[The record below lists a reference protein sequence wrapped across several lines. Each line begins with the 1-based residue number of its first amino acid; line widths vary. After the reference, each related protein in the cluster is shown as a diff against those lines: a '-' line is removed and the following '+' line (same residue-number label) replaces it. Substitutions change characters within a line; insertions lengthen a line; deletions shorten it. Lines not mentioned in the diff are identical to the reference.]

1 MNEQPKYIKACY
13 YYHSRMP
20 IIELEGK
27 IIIFYRAIYDKDIDI
42 LEILDIP
49 KLVKQLKVPKLVK
62 QLEVP
67 KLVKQLEV
75 PKDSSNTD
83 MIIFFKVTANNI
95 EFKYNKI
102 ANLIPDVIDLNKT
115 NSIENTIKL
124 RTYDTKLAI
133 YNPITH
139 RIDALEY
146 GYVHYIK
153 DIPISRQDYII
164 GELLA
169 FMDKVPSL

>member
-1 MNEQPKYIKACY
+1 MNEQHFYIIACY

-20 IIELEGK
+20 IIELKGK
-27 IIIFYRAIYDKDIDI
+27 IIIFYRAIHDKDIDI
-42 LEILDIP
+42 LEILDI
-49 KLVKQLKVPKLVK
+49 
-62 QLEVP
+62 
-67 KLVKQLEV
+67 

-102 ANLIPDVIDLNKT
+102 ANLIPYVIDLNKT
-115 NSIENTIKL
+115 NSIENMIKL
-124 RTYDTKLAI
+124 RTYNTKLAI

-139 RIDALEY
+139 EIDALEY
-146 GYVHYIK
+146 GYIHYRK

-164 GELLA
+164 GELLE
-169 FMDKVPSL
+169 FMSSIPKLVKQLKVTQACKTAEGNPSL

>member
-27 IIIFYRAIYDKDIDI
+27 IIIFYRAIHDKDIDI
-42 LEILDIP
+42 LEILDI
-49 KLVKQLKVPKLVK
+49 
-62 QLEVP
+62 P

-83 MIIFFKVTANNI
+83 MIIFFKVMANNI

-102 ANLIPDVIDLNKT
+102 ANLIPDVVELNKT
-115 NSIENTIKL
+115 NSIENINKL

-146 GYVHYIK
+146 GYIHYRK
-153 DIPISRQDYII
+153 DIPISRNDYIV
-164 GELLA
+164 EALLE
-169 FMDKVPSL
+169 FMSSVPKLVKQLKVPKLVKQLNVPK